1 MVRKTSAKIAMI
13 AKAPMS
19 ARVSRRAKRTK
30 MTKEKNWS
38 DMKRTIDQP
47 TECLLCRRKFVSNR
61 APSAEADRKSVVKG
75 KRVSVRVDLGG
86 SRIIKQKTNKADGTI
101 SDVHICTV
109 TSTTIISE

>member
-30 MTKEKNWS
+30 MTKEKNLS

-61 APSAEADRKSVVKG
+61 ALSAEAYGSAATEQAQFFPPYPLP
-75 KRVSVRVDLGG
+75 VDPD
-86 SRIIKQKTNKADGTI
+86 SQE
-101 SDVHICTV
+101 H
-109 TSTTIISE
+109 TSELQSLIPRSSAAF